1 MVLADPGFVKAE
13 LVEMHDQIEIALQT
27 GGRVLLVR
35 VKRRQKN
42 AVPQI
47 GLAHQRLAKCRGD
60 VSRCGAGAKRPAPHA
75 RPCATERR
83 YAPLPG
89 AQRESTSTSS
99 ASPSGAVRRR
109 IASSRIAAPS
119 RSPIRTPFTD
129 TAPDA
134 GTR

>member
-1 MVLADPGFVKAE
+1 MMLADPRLVKAE
-13 LVEMHDQIEIALQT
+13 LVEMHDQIEIALQA

-35 VKRRQKN
+35 VKRRQED

-47 GLAHQRLAKCRGD
+47 DLVHQRLAQCRANA
-60 VSRCGAGAKRPAPHA
+60 SRFGAGAKPPALHA
-75 RPCATERR
+75 RSRR
-83 YAPLPG
+83 TGRPDVP

-99 ASPSGAVRRR
+99 ASPSGAESRRT
-109 IASSRIAAPS
+109 ASSRIAAPS
-119 RSPIRTPFTD
+119 RSPMRTPLTD